1 MNQGTC
7 ETCRWWDSEGC
18 GIGYGFCRFNPPTA
32 VFRGEEDGVDIY
44 WPWTKKEDW
53 CGQHTPKPLPATGE
67 KGEGIVSK
75 WPLMRDL
82 PENEQGPFAKW
93 LTGQTRPLIMDGD
106 KIAEGNQDAYY
117 PWDYDRWKSGLSIL
131 D

>member
-53 CGQHTPKPLPATGE
+53 CSHHTPKPIPATGE
-67 KGEGIVSK
+67 KVGPPEH
-75 WPLMRDL
+75 PDFDMR
-82 PENEQGPFAKW
+82 PINETP
-93 LTGQTRPLIMDGD
+93 
-106 KIAEGNQDAYY
+106 
-117 PWDYDRWKSGLSIL
+117 
-131 D
+131 